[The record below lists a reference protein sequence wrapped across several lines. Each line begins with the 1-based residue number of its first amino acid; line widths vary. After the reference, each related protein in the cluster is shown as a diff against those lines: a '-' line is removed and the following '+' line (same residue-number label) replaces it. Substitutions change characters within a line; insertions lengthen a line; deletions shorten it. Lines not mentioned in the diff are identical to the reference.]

1 VANIIAALKQ
11 QNRVCKICLD
21 DIPNSLLQRFAAIS
35 TPFPALTDLELCSTD
50 ENPPIL
56 PNSFL
61 GGFAP
66 LLRDLGLYGVPFP
79 ALPKLLLFATNLVD
93 LRLLDLS
100 PSSYISP
107 EAIVTSL
114 SSVTRLRSLSLGFRY
129 PQSQPNIAGRLPPPL
144 TRVVFLALT
153 EFWFTGDSEYLEDI
167 LPRIDTP
174 LLCEVDITFFDQ
186 PAFDTPSLRDFISRT
201 EIFKAPLRAHMTFS
215 QLDVTVM
222 LFHQNG
228 VADHRK
234 FQLGM
239 SDYPPG
245 WERPST
251 SIPGPDV

>member
-1 VANIIAALKQ
+1 MRWSRDAREARYAFDRARN
-11 QNRVCKICLD
+11 
-21 DIPNSLLQRFAAIS
+21 PNARDASEMVEP
-35 TPFPALTDLELCSTD
+35 TTV
-50 ENPPIL
+50 
-56 PNSFL
+56 NS
-61 GGFAP
+61 
-66 LLRDLGLYGVPFP
+66 R
-79 ALPKLLLFATNLVD
+79 
-93 LRLLDLS
+93 
-100 PSSYISP
+100 
-107 EAIVTSL
+107 
-114 SSVTRLRSLSLGFRY
+114 VTRLRSLSLGFRY

-245 WERPST
+245 WERPSNGSSSALWT
-251 SIPGPDV
+251 GSLRAATKTNFWR